1 MMNGFTLPHTLSGM
15 PKDTPIL
22 LALSG
27 GADSRA
33 LLHMLLE
40 YGAPLSLAHVDHG
53 IRGEASERDSIFC
66 KTLAKEAG
74 LPFYLL
80 KEDVPALAEKNHLG
94 IEEQARGVRY
104 EFFEKIMREHDIP
117 ILATAH
123 NADDN
128 AETLLFRMARGTGLS
143 GMCGIPP
150 VRPFGGG
157 VLIRP
162 LLGVSKQNVLDYC
175 EQNGLSYVTD
185 ATNSDVAYTRNRIRH
200 RVLPE
205 LVGVNSEVLSHI
217 SSLCHTLSE
226 DEACL
231 SDMAKD
237 FLRAQSQDG
246 EGVSVKDLC
255 ALPSAVSSRVLALMF
270 GEPPLSLKNRKQLM
284 ALAQNET
291 PHSSWNL
298 SDGRCATVEN
308 GRLMPKTEKKSQKT
322 PMSATALPL
331 GATSLYDGDML
342 MLLDSEENPHEKRFS
357 AKNIYKNATTIK
369 INSDTI
375 KNGLYIRTR
384 RAGDTVLVHGMHK
397 KLRKLQ
403 NEAALSP
410 HLRDMLPLVCDRGG
424 ILWVPSIAVRDGS
437 EGDGALRLTLYY

>member
-1 MMNGFTLPHTLSGM
+1 MMNGFTPPHVLSGM

-40 YGAPLSLAHVDHG
+40 YGAPISVAHVDHG
-53 IRGEASERDSIFC
+53 IRGKASVQDSLFCEA
-66 KTLAKEAG
+66 LAKEAG
-74 LPFYLL
+74 IPFYLL

-94 IEEQARGVRY
+94 IEEQARAVRY
-104 EFFEKIMREHDIP
+104 DFFEKIMREHDIP

-128 AETLLFRMARGTGLS
+128 AETVLFRMARGTGLS

-150 VRPFGGG
+150 TRPFGGG
-157 VLIRP
+157 TLIRP
-162 LLGVSKQNVLDYC
+162 LLGVSKQDILDYC

-185 ATNSDVAYTRNRIRH
+185 ATNSDVTYTRNRIRH
-200 RVLPE
+200 HVLPE
-205 LVGVNSEVLSHI
+205 LVGVNPRVLSHI
-217 SSLCHTLSE
+217 SSLCMTLSE

-231 SDMAKD
+231 LEMAKN
-237 FLRAQSQDG
+237 FLREQSQNG
-246 EGVSVKDLC
+246 EGAEAKALC
-255 ALPSAVSSRVLALMF
+255 ALPPALSSRVLALMF
-270 GEPPLSLKNRKQLM
+270 GEPPLSLKNREQLM
-284 ALAQNET
+284 ALAQNQT
-291 PHSSWNL
+291 PHSSLHL
-298 SDGRCATVEN
+298 SDGRCAVIEC

-322 PMSATALPL
+322 PMSATALSL
-331 GATSLYDGDML
+331 GATPLYDGDML
-342 MLLDSEENPHEKRFS
+342 MVLDSEENPHEKRFS

-403 NEAALSP
+403 NEAALP
-410 HLRDMLPLVCDRGG
+410 PDLRDTLPLVCDNGG
-424 ILWVPSIAVRDGS
+424 ILWVPTVAVRDGL
-437 EGDGALRLTLYY
+437 EGDGVLRLTLFY